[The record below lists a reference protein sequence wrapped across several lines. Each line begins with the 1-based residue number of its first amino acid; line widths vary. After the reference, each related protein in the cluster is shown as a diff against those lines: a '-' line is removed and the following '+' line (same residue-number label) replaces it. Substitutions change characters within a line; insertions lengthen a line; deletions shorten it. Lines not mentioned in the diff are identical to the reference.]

1 MRPVVLI
8 VMDGWGV
15 SSKKDGNATSLADT
29 PALDGLVQRYPSTQL
44 NTSGL
49 SVGLPRGQMGNSEV
63 GHLTLGS
70 GRVIYQELTKI
81 NMSITDG
88 SFYENP
94 TLNALIMNTKERGAA
109 LHLMGLLSDGGV
121 HSHISHLYALLDVA
135 KKRGLE
141 KVYIH
146 AFLDGRDTPPSSGR
160 GFIEALLANIKKIG
174 VGRIATVT
182 GRYYAMDRDRRWE
195 RVRKAYAAL
204 VEGEGVRAEDPVAAV
219 MKAYEKKETDE
230 FVQPIVMM
238 SYGKPTATVWDG
250 DSVIF
255 FNFRADRARELTSAF
270 VSADFTGFERKKH
283 PRPTNFLCMTEYDK
297 EFGLPVLFSPQEFKN
312 IIGEVLSR
320 SGVEQFRISE
330 TEKYAH
336 VTFFFNGG
344 REEPYPG
351 EKRLLIPSVKDVP
364 TYDRVPAMRA
374 PEIADAAVEKISGGM
389 QGFILMNFPN
399 GDMVGHTGDLHAA
412 IKACEAVDRA
422 VGRVVDAALKKG
434 WAVIVTSDHG
444 NSEQM
449 SEEDSDEPY
458 TAHTTNKVPF
468 ILVDDERSA
477 TELRPNGGLSDVAPT
492 VLKIMGIEVP
502 PEMEGEP
509 LF

>member
-15 SSKKDGNATSLADT
+15 SSEKDCNATSLADT
-29 PALDGLVQRYPSTQL
+29 PTLDGLVQRYPSTLL
-44 NTSGL
+44 NSSGL
-49 SVGLPRGQMGNSEV
+49 SVGLPKGQMGNSEV
-63 GHLTLGS
+63 GHLTLGA
-70 GRVIYQELTKI
+70 GRVIYQELTRI
-81 NMSITDG
+81 NTSITDG

-94 TLNALIMNTKERGAA
+94 TLNALIMNVKERGAA

-146 AFLDGRDTPPSSGR
+146 AFLDGRDTPPTSGR
-160 GFIEALLANIKKIG
+160 GFIEALQANIKKIG
-174 VGRIATVT
+174 VGRVATVT

-195 RVRKAYAAL
+195 RVRKAYGAL
-204 VEGEGVRAEDPVAAV
+204 VEGEGVKAEDPVAAV
-219 MKAYEKKETDE
+219 MRAYEKKETDE
-230 FVQPIVMM
+230 FVQPRVIT

-255 FNFRADRARELTSAF
+255 FNFRADRARELTSAL
-270 VSADFTGFERKKH
+270 VSADFTGFERKKR
-283 PRPTNFLCMTEYDK
+283 PRLTNFLCMTEYDK
-297 EFGLPVLFSPQEFKN
+297 EFDLPVLFPPQEFKN
-312 IIGEVLSR
+312 ILGEVLNR
-320 SGVEQFRISE
+320 SGVEQFRVSE

-351 EKRLLIPSVKDVP
+351 EKRLLIPSVKDVS
-364 TYDRVPAMRA
+364 TYDRAPAMRA
-374 PEIADAAVEKISGGM
+374 SEIADAAVEKITGGM
-389 QGFILMNFPN
+389 QGFILMNFAN

-449 SEEDSDEPY
+449 SEEGSDEPY
-458 TAHTTNKVPF
+458 TAHTTNNVPF

-477 TELRPNGGLSDVAPT
+477 TELRPEGGLADVAPT
-492 VLKIMGIEVP
+492 VLKIMGIEAP